1 MKGFYAKRS
10 TEELLSLG
18 MALRADRE
26 TMETRIRGIFS
37 RKKSSRLA
45 AAAALIMALV
55 MAVGCFTTAC
65 RPVTKEQG
73 PSAVEAEQTKPAAG
87 SAAQEAPAE
96 AAAQEKTESLLT
108 FAGPATAE
116 LLDGNTVKVTSAD
129 GKETVFTV
137 VDDGI
142 AEYSQP
148 FDGLEVV
155 TPQQAAMEAAR
166 VAVTLWGDKVADSE
180 IHVQGQKYAEP
191 DTSMAYY
198 EIGMGGKSW
207 SEGSGANGLV
217 DAATGM
223 LLSFDANEW
232 GKNSAKYGSGFI
244 NEKIRTWEWDSE
256 AYGEV
261 HTSEK
266 AMATAVELIEKCFPT
281 GTILPCVTKDGPD
294 WDAVSYTDGEQIAWS
309 GGYMALVDVYLRMDK
324 DPCYYARIGVP
335 LEEGAEPS
343 LEIFSCYPLGW
354 EYCKEGTWDPA
365 QLAMLQEEYRQIRE
379 TGEYQGADG
388 YARSYSVFDEEALN
402 NAADAA
408 VNLIGQTFHM
418 AEDIDR
424 SYDSEFCEEQGRE
437 RMVSMAFVDVSLGLA
452 DPWSVQWL
460 NLETPED
467 VKKCAL
473 RGHVLEFP
481 MTGLWAV
488 YIGDGQ
494 CVYAEAEP
502 DSRNGIITQESVENM
517 MQHGACH
524 LQINDYVTVSP
535 EVERRLDSSEA
546 QITQG
551 FTGETLMP
559 RPTPVPDPIG

>member
-1 MKGFYAKRS
+1 MKKLYEKTT
-10 TEELLSLG
+10 TEELLCLG

-26 TMETRIRGIFS
+26 TMETRIRGIFG

-45 AAAALIMALV
+45 ALTALV
-55 MAVGCFTTAC
+55 LAIAMAAGCFTTAC
-65 RPVTKEQG
+65 RPVTAEQG
-73 PSAVEAEQTKPAAG
+73 PAVVQTEASKPA
-87 SAAQEAPAE
+87 EEKE
-96 AAAQEKTESLLT
+96 AAAPDGEMYESLLT
-108 FAGPATAE
+108 FAGPATAT
-116 LLDGNTVKVTSAD
+116 LDGDTVLVTSAD

-137 VDDGI
+137 VDDRT
-142 AEYSQP
+142 APYSQS
-148 FDGLEVV
+148 FDGLDVV

-166 VAVTLWGDKVADSE
+166 VAVTLWGDQVADSE
-180 IHVQGQKYAEP
+180 IHVMRQKYAEP

-217 DAATGM
+217 DAATGT

-232 GKNSAKYGSGFI
+232 GKNSEKYGHEFLNG
-244 NEKIRTWEWDSE
+244 KIRDFEYDAE
-256 AYGEV
+256 AYGNA

-266 AMATAVELIEKCFPT
+266 AMATAVELIETCFPT
-281 GTILPCVTKDGPD
+281 GTIFPCVTKDGPD

-324 DPCYYARIGVP
+324 DPCYYARVGVP

-379 TGEYQGADG
+379 TGEYNGADG
-388 YARSYSVFDEEALN
+388 YARSYSVFEEKTLN
-402 NAADAA
+402 AVADYA
-408 VNLIGQTFHM
+408 VSMIGQQFYLGDDVYP
-418 AEDIDR
+418 E
-424 SYDSEFCEEQGRE
+424 EFIEEQGKK
-437 RMVSMAFVDVSLGLA
+437 RMVSMGFIDVSCGLA

-467 VKKCAL
+467 VVQCAL
-473 RGHVLEFP
+473 RGQALEFP

-502 DSRNGIITQESVENM
+502 DSRNGVITQESVEAM

-535 EVERRLDSSEA
+535 AVEAMLDSSES
-546 QITQG
+546 QVTQG